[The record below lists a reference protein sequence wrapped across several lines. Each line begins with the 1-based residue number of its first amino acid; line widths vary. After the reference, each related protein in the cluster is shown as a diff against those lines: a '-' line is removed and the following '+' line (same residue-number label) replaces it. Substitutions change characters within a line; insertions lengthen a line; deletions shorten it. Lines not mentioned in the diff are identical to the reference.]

1 MIKTTNLTYAYPGE
15 SPVLENINLTISSGS
30 FVALMGKNGAG
41 KTTLALLLK
50 GLLVPVSGTA
60 AIDGLYAVDG
70 ESRFEIMKRVG
81 MVFQNPDNTIVAT
94 TVERELAFGLE
105 NMSMPPGEMKE
116 RVDEA
121 LRRFDLERYRHTN
134 PSHLS
139 GGEKQ
144 RLALAAVLVMHP
156 EHLILDEPT
165 SLLDPWSRGHILE
178 MIHAAAD
185 EGTTVIHI
193 TRFVSEAENAD
204 RVLVLDES
212 GICLDGP
219 PEKVLMNSRFKI
231 QDSRL
236 KLQEPAFKDYA
247 RSVKSEDK
255 VIIDLNLISHIY
267 DKGTPFEN
275 RALTDISLKLPA
287 GSSTALIGASGSGKT
302 TLLEIAAGV
311 TMPTQGQ
318 VQVKGSLVRA
328 MAFQFPEDQMFGD
341 TVESYVEFGPNNM
354 GVKDSDLHDAV
365 TGALE
370 DVGLD
375 PELFLSRDP
384 LNLSGGE
391 KRRAALAGV
400 LAMKPDALIL
410 DEPTAGLDSE
420 GVELILAF
428 LGKYVNEGGTL
439 LFSTHDF
446 EIVRNLADF
455 ALVLESGRVEIYGCV
470 DEVFE
475 KSARLN
481 SLED

>member
-1 MIKTTNLTYAYPGE
+1 MIKTTNLTFAYPGE
-15 SPVLENINLTISSGS
+15 SPVLENINLTILSGS
-30 FVALMGKNGAG
+30 YVALMGKNGAG

-50 GLLVPVSGTA
+50 GLLVPASGTA
-60 AIDGLYAVDG
+60 AIDGLCAVDG
-70 ESRFEIMKRVG
+70 KSRFEIMKRVG

-105 NMSMPPGEMKE
+105 NMSMPPGEMKK

-165 SLLDPWSRGHILE
+165 SLLDPWSRNHILE
-178 MIHAAAD
+178 LIHAEAD

-193 TRFVSEAENAD
+193 TRFTSEAQHAD

-212 GICLDGP
+212 GICLDGL
-219 PEKVLMNSRFKI
+219 PEEVLKKAEGRRQKAEDKRHKI
-231 QDSRL
+231 ITHTAG
-236 KLQEPAFKDYA
+236 K
-247 RSVKSEDK
+247 SVKSEGKAIVSLYD
-255 VIIDLNLISHIY
+255 VTHIY

-275 RALTDISLKLPA
+275 RALTDINLKLPV

-311 TMPTQGQ
+311 TVSTQGQ
-318 VQVKGSLVRA
+318 VQVKDSLVRA

-341 TVESYVEFGPNNM
+341 TVESYVEFGPKNM

-365 TGALE
+365 TGAIE
-370 DVGLD
+370 DVGLN

-384 LNLSGGE
+384 LTLSGGE

-410 DEPTAGLDSE
+410 DEPTAGLDSD
-420 GVELILAF
+420 GMELILAF

-446 EIVRNLADF
+446 DIVRNLADF
-455 ALVLESGRVEIYGCV
+455 AVVLDGGRIEMFGSV